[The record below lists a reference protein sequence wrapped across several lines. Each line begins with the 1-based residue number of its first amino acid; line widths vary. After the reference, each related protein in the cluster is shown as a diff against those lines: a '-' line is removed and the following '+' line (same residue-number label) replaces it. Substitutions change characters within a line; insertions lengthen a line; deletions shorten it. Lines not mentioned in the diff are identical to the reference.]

1 MRIMNEDYEL
11 IKGDLMNDIRAM
23 YIQDEKE
30 ESKKEGK
37 IELEEKIITNILNE
51 INDVDYIH
59 KITKIPR
66 SKIVEIA
73 KLASINIK
81 I

>member
-1 MRIMNEDYEL
+1 M
-11 IKGDLMNDIRAM
+11 MNDIRAR
-23 YIQDEKE
+23 YIQDERE
-30 ESKKEGK
+30 DARKEGK

-51 INDVDYIH
+51 SNDVDYIH

-73 KLASINIK
+73 KLASINIR

>member
-1 MRIMNEDYEL
+1 M
-11 IKGDLMNDIRAM
+11 MNDIRAR
-23 YIQDEKE
+23 YIQDERE
-30 ESKKEGK
+30 DARKEGK

-73 KLASINIK
+73 KLASINIR

>member
-1 MRIMNEDYEL
+1 M
-11 IKGDLMNDIRAM
+11 MNDIRAR
-23 YIQDEKE
+23 YIQDERE
-30 ESKKEGK
+30 DARKEGK

-73 KLASINIK
+73 KLASIK
-81 I
+81 IVI

>member
-1 MRIMNEDYEL
+1 
-11 IKGDLMNDIRAM
+11 MNDIRAR
-23 YIQDEKE
+23 YIQDERE
-30 ESKKEGK
+30 DARKEGK

>member
-1 MRIMNEDYEL
+1 
-11 IKGDLMNDIRAM
+11 MNDIRAR
-23 YIQDEKE
+23 YIQDERE
-30 ESKKEGK
+30 DARKEGK

-73 KLASINIK
+73 KLASINIR

>member
-1 MRIMNEDYEL
+1 MNE
-11 IKGDLMNDIRAM
+11 IRAR
-23 YIQDEKE
+23 YIQDEREDARKE
-30 ESKKEGK
+30 GKIEGK

-66 SKIVEIA
+66 SKISLN
-73 KLASINIK
+73 KHKNI
-81 I
+81 IIS

>member
-1 MRIMNEDYEL
+1 
-11 IKGDLMNDIRAM
+11 MNDIRAR
-23 YIQDEKE
+23 YIQDERE
-30 ESKKEGK
+30 DARKEGK

-73 KLASINIK
+73 RLASINIR